1 MLKNSANK
9 EYKKKIKQYKKYSK
23 KYFEESTPLISDQ
36 DFDLLLKEN
45 LVLAIKTLLPKHWVL
60 HPLKILKNIPIE

>member
-23 KYFEESTPLISDQ
+23 KYFEESAPLISDQ
-36 DFDLLLKEN
+36 DFDLLGGYQEEMEKRE
-45 LVLAIKTLLPKHWVL
+45 
-60 HPLKILKNIPIE
+60 KISRLI